1 MNHNV
6 VGLDIAKNIFH
17 CYSLSAEGKAIRKK
31 LKRAE
36 LLAFF
41 ANYPAS
47 LIGLEACGGAHH
59 WGRELTKLGHQ
70 VVLLNARYVKNFV
83 VGNKNDFT
91 MRGPSYAL
99 LKGEFPATF

>member
-47 LIGLEACGGAHH
+47 LIGI
-59 WGRELTKLGHQ
+59 
-70 VVLLNARYVKNFV
+70 
-83 VGNKNDFT
+83 
-91 MRGPSYAL
+91 
-99 LKGEFPATF
+99 PATKRACDLALFPSC